1 MVAMAVNGPKV
12 TMNHRLGVASER
24 LIRTQLA
31 LLPPRLTRGGRMVG
45 TGVSALLI
53 GALSVG
59 LATAAQ
65 ATRTGSAPSAR
76 YVAKVAVPPGQS
88 LWTLAQAYDPNAD
101 PRLVIQEIRQLNS
114 LTGDQVQAGAV
125 LWVPRG

>member
-1 MVAMAVNGPKV
+1 MVTMESTKPIVAMDRRHAV
-12 TMNHRLGVASER
+12 LGER
-24 LIRTQLA
+24 PIRTPGA
-31 LLPPRLTRGGRMVG
+31 LPPPRLSRRGRMVV

-65 ATRTGSAPSAR
+65 ATRAR
-76 YVAKVAVPPGQS
+76 PASPGRYIAKVTVLPGQS
-88 LWTLAQAYDPNAD
+88 LWSLAAAYDPNAD
-101 PRLVIQEIRQLNS
+101 TRLVIQEMQQLNS
-114 LTGDQVQAGAV
+114 LTGDQVQPGEV

>member
-12 TMNHRLGVASER
+12 IMNHGPVAASER
-24 LIRTQLA
+24 LIRTQAA
-31 LLPPRLTRGGRMVG
+31 LPPPRLARRGRMMAA
-45 TGVSALLI
+45 GVSALLI

-65 ATRTGSAPSAR
+65 ASRAGSAPSAR

-88 LWTLAQAYDPNAD
+88 LWSLAQAYDPNAD